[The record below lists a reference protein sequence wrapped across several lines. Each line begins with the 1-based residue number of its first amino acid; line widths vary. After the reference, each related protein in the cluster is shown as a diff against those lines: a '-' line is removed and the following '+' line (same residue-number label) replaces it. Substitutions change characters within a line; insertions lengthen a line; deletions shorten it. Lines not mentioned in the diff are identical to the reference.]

1 MGTPIKNEK
10 SFSDPSVGQ
19 VRQTDLLS
27 FSFGGGEM
35 RVKMSLNFYQGTT
48 YNTSRKPGFI

>member
-48 YNTSRKPGFI
+48 Y